1 MGYVG
6 GGNISMHNH
15 TLSQQ
20 YLYSNNGDFSSG
32 NGYINSHTLSKCNY
46 SSTFKYM
53 DGYFEN
59 GDVSSG
65 CGSMNIYTVYQQNG
79 FQSLIKYND
88 NDGIDM
94 NAYLHNGDV
103 SSRIGLIN
111 IHTIS
116 QFNEPSNLDEM
127 NWGVENVDFS
137 GGRFYINI
145 HTLSEAKNHNSIYYT
160 NKRDKTFPS
169 IYEI

>member
-1 MGYVG
+1 
-6 GGNISMHNH
+6 
-15 TLSQQ
+15 
-20 YLYSNNGDFSSG
+20 
-32 NGYINSHTLSKCNY
+32 
-46 SSTFKYM
+46 
-53 DGYFEN
+53 
-59 GDVSSG
+59 
-65 CGSMNIYTVYQQNG
+65 
-79 FQSLIKYND
+79 
-88 NDGIDM
+88 M

-145 HTLSEAKNHNSIYYT
+145 HTLSEAKNHDSIYYT
-160 NKRDKTFPS
+160 NKKYKTFPS